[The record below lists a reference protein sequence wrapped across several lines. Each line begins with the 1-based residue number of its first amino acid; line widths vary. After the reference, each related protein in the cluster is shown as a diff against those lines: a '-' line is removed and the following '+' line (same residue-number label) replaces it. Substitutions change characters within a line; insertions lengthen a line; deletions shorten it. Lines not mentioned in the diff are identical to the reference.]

1 MLVKKIDPLCWREIP
16 PLEHMLNRRSWTSKD
31 PSLCHQVGYT
41 VNALSLSCYLLSC
54 YLQQVT
60 LPLWCVEGHC
70 GFQSIRFG
78 HLPSKSEETE
88 YIQAPKCRLPHDPD
102 PLRSLS
108 TWPKSSEVIVH
119 MSQILWDHCP
129 MAQILWGHLLLTQ
142 PRSPEVIAHTTQI
155 LWGHYPHSPDPLRSL
170 RMTQNLWG
178 HCPWP
183 SSSESTAYCIL
194 NFSPSSLKRP
204 FFAFLLPPL
213 ALTLGLLGRLL
224 FLSFSKQ
231 RYKLPLSL
239 SSPVDPCSLR
249 RQRAL

>member
-1 MLVKKIDPLCWREIP
+1 MLWVSVVISCHVTFSR
-16 PLEHMLNRRSWTSKD
+16 
-31 PSLCHQVGYT
+31 SLCLSDASKVT
-41 VNALSLSCYLLSC
+41 VASRAF
-54 YLQQVT
+54 V
-60 LPLWCVEGHC
+60 
-70 GFQSIRFG
+70 FG

-183 SSSESTAYCIL
+183 RSFEVTAHGPDPLRSLPTWPSSSESTAYCIL